1 MNMKNNVVKINLF
14 VLLGDL
20 IHINLCFFIANYLSF
35 STFYLEDKFII
46 LIFLYNLC
54 WLSFS
59 KTHIYNLSRIVRL
72 EQVFKALYVS
82 VFLHMLVISFLSY
95 AFRETMD
102 IRWGYWFFI
111 YCYLFN
117 VVFLSA
123 WRLFASYLIKNYRR
137 MGYSYRNV
145 VIIGEGFSVGKL
157 SDIFITE
164 KHYGYKLLKV
174 FNSESSLRK
183 GDLFDNIS
191 NSLSFIKNN
200 DIHEVYF
207 AMSLVDSDIFADVSK
222 YCNNNLIRLKILPD
236 FGNYLPFKFYVNF
249 FGSIPVL
256 SLIKE
261 PLQKV
266 FLRFLKRIFDV
277 VFSFFIIIFSLFF
290 LFPWIVLMIKLT
302 SKGPVLFRQKRS
314 GLDNNIFVCYKF
326 RTLFVSEN
334 NNINQIKKNDSRVTK
349 FGSFLRRTSLDEI
362 PQFFNVLKGE
372 MSVVGPRPHML
383 IHTKEYSSIV
393 RNYMLRHLVKPGIT
407 GQAQVNGYRGEI
419 KHVEDIKK
427 RVQLD
432 IWYINNWSFF
442 LDLKLIFKT
451 FFMIFLGDEKAY

>member
-200 DIHEVYF
+200 DVHEVYF

-249 FGSIPVL
+249 FGNVPVL

-261 PLQKV
+261 PLQRG

-277 VFSFFIIIFSLFF
+277 VFSFFVIIFSLFF

-302 SKGPVLFRQKRS
+302 SKGPVFFRQKRS
-314 GLDNNIFVCYKF
+314 GIDNNIFVCYKF

-349 FGSFLRRTSLDEI
+349 FGTFLRRTSLDEI
-362 PQFFNVLKGE
+362 PQFLNVLKGD

-393 RNYMLRHLVKPGIT
+393 KNYMLRHLVKPGIT
-407 GQAQVNGYRGEI
+407 GQAQVNGYRGEV
-419 KHVEDIKK
+419 KHIEDIKK

-432 IWYINNWSFF
+432 IWYIKNWSFF

>member
-1 MNMKNNVVKINLF
+1 MNMKNNVAKINLF

-20 IHINLCFFIANYLSF
+20 IHINLCFFIAHYLSF
-35 STFYLEDKFII
+35 SNFYLEDKFII

-200 DIHEVYF
+200 DVHEVYF

-249 FGSIPVL
+249 FSNVPVL

-261 PLQKV
+261 PLQRG

-277 VFSFFIIIFSLFF
+277 VFSFFVIIFSLFF

-302 SKGPVLFRQKRS
+302 SKGPVFFRQKRS
-314 GLDNNIFVCYKF
+314 GIDNNIFVCYKF

-349 FGSFLRRTSLDEI
+349 FGAFLRRTSLDEL
-362 PQFFNVLKGE
+362 PQFLNVLKGD

-393 RNYMLRHLVKPGIT
+393 QNYMLRHLVKPGIT
-407 GQAQVNGYRGEI
+407 GQAQVNGYRGEV
-419 KHVEDIKK
+419 KHIEDIKK

-432 IWYINNWSFF
+432 IWYIKNWSFF

>member
-1 MNMKNNVVKINLF
+1 GN
-14 VLLGDL
+14 
-20 IHINLCFFIANYLSF
+20 
-35 STFYLEDKFII
+35 
-46 LIFLYNLC
+46 
-54 WLSFS
+54 FS
-59 KTHIYNLSRIVRL
+59 KTHVYNLSRIVRL
-72 EQVFKALYVS
+72 EQVFKALYSS
-82 VFLHMLVISFLSY
+82 VFLHILVISFLSY
-95 AFRETMD
+95 VFRETIG

-111 YCYLFN
+111 YCYLLN

-123 WRLFASYLIKNYRR
+123 WRLFSSYLIKNYRR
-137 MGYSYRNV
+137 MGYGYRNV

-249 FGSIPVL
+249 FGNVPVL

-261 PLQKV
+261 PLQRG

-277 VFSFFIIIFSLFF
+277 VFSFFVIIFSLFF

>member
-1 MNMKNNVVKINLF
+1 MSMKNNVVKINFF

-20 IHINLCFFIANYLSF
+20 IHINVCFFIANYLSF

-95 AFRETMD
+95 AFRETMG

-174 FNSESSLRK
+174 FNAKSALNK
-183 GDLFDNIS
+183 GDLFDDIS
-191 NSLSFIKNN
+191 NSLNFIKNN
-200 DIHEVYF
+200 DVHEVYF
-207 AMSLVDSDIFADVSK
+207 AMSLVDSDIFTDVSK

-249 FGSIPVL
+249 FGNVPVL

-261 PLQKV
+261 PLQKG
-266 FLRFLKRIFDV
+266 FLRFLKRMFDI
-277 VFSFFIIIFSLFF
+277 VFSFLVILFSLFL
-290 LFPWIVLMIKLT
+290 LFPWIALIIKLT
-302 SKGPVLFRQKRS
+302 SKGPVFFRQKRS

-326 RTLFVSEN
+326 RTLFLSEN
-334 NNINQIKKNDSRVTK
+334 NNIKQITKNDSRVTK
-349 FGSFLRRTSLDEI
+349 FGAFLRRTSLDEI
-362 PQFFNVLKGE
+362 PQFFNVLKGD

-393 RNYMLRHLVKPGIT
+393 KNYMLRHLVKPGIT
-407 GQAQVNGYRGEI
+407 GQAQVNGYRGEV

-432 IWYINNWSFF
+432 IWYIKNWSFF